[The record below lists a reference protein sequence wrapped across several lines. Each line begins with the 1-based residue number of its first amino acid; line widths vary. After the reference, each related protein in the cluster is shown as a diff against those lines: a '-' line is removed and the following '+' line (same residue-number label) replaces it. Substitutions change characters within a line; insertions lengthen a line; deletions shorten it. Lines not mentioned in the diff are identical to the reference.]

1 MLEVRRSLLVAYPV
15 EHLFDVIE
23 QAEHYPKFVPW
34 CTGATIRER
43 SDDIVEAQI
52 HVDYHRLRF
61 SFVTRN
67 PKQRPQW
74 LDVRLTEGP
83 FRRFEGGWRF
93 TPLAADACRV
103 EFTLRCELS
112 DWFGGR
118 LATAVFERV
127 TNTLVDAFIRRA
139 EMTYHAAEPAVTAPA
154 ATAPALDGADVA
166 GPEPEQS
173 ELPDQAVAAAAP
185 VVPEPPIQRPPGA
198 AMTQADPA
206 IVDALRASKLAAELD
221 ADQTAALAA
230 MMTLRDLAPN
240 EVLVREGETD
250 NHLYVIVSGT
260 LAAMKHAGT
269 VDQVLLA
276 SLHPGE
282 FAGEL
287 AFIDGAERYASLVA
301 LGPTRVLGLE
311 RERFESLVDT
321 NPRLLYRVMRSIV
334 RAVHEL
340 QRRLSMQS
348 IELSNYV
355 YKQHGRY

>member
-1 MLEVRRSLLVAYPV
+1 
-15 EHLFDVIE
+15 
-23 QAEHYPKFVPW
+23 
-34 CTGATIRER
+34 
-43 SDDIVEAQI
+43 
-52 HVDYHRLRF
+52 
-61 SFVTRN
+61 
-67 PKQRPQW
+67 
-74 LDVRLTEGP
+74 
-83 FRRFEGGWRF
+83 
-93 TPLAADACRV
+93 
-103 EFTLRCELS
+103 
-112 DWFGGR
+112 
-118 LATAVFERV
+118 
-127 TNTLVDAFIRRA
+127 
-139 EMTYHAAEPAVTAPA
+139 
-154 ATAPALDGADVA
+154 
-166 GPEPEQS
+166 
-173 ELPDQAVAAAAP
+173 
-185 VVPEPPIQRPPGA
+185 
-198 AMTQADPA
+198 MTQTDPA
-206 IVDALRASKLAAELD
+206 IVEALRASKLAAELD

-240 EVLVREGETD
+240 EVLVREGATD
-250 NHLYVIVSGT
+250 NHLYVIVAGT

-269 VDQVLLA
+269 VDQVMLA

-348 IELSNYV
+348 IELTNYV